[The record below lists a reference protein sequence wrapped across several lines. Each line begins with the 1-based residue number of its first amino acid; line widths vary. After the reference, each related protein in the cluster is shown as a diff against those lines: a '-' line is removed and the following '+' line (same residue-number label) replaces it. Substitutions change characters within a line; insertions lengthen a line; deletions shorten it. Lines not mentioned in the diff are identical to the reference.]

1 MIEEHCDEDCDDWKG
16 LWWLKKIAMIEKDC
30 DNWKKIV
37 IKKIHACNRMNFS
50 SNVNEV
56 IKAVLNSLFFL
67 RKDFAHTKS
76 TKTSKS
82 TKALRRT
89 KQKHK
94 TLQADKNKKCA

>member
-1 MIEEHCDEDCDDWKG
+1 MMIEEHFDEDCDDWKG

-56 IKAVLNSLFFL
+56 IKADLNSFSYEKIL
-67 RKDFAHTKS
+67 HTP
-76 TKTSKS
+76 
-82 TKALRRT
+82 KAP
-89 KQKHK
+89 KPPKAQKH
-94 TLQADKNKKCA
+94 